1 MIPSHLFDPHHDGSP
16 RYVLDQAPS
25 LGDTVRVRVWV
36 PHDPR
41 PGACAPD
48 GVWLRS
54 VRDGE
59 PFLVRATASSAVGA
73 GTWWEAGL
81 LVSNPVTSYRFL
93 LRYGD
98 SYRWLNGA
106 GVHDRDVTDA
116 GDFRVSTDHRLPE
129 WVPDQ
134 VGYQVFSDR
143 FARGG
148 EPVETPDWAQPADWD
163 DPVVHRGPDVPF
175 QWFGGTLDGVREHLD
190 HLSDLGATLL
200 YLTPFFEARSNHRY
214 DAASFDA
221 VDPVLG
227 GDAALRRLIGAAH
240 DAGIRVVG
248 DLTTNHTGETHP
260 WFVAAKSDPSSEE
273 RGFYRIHDDGSYE
286 SWLGVP
292 SLPKLDHGSAE
303 MRRRLYEGP
312 DSVVARWL
320 RHGLDGWRIDVA
332 NMTGRLGADDHAH
345 DVARTIRRTM
355 AAERPGAWLLAEHGH
370 DASLDLAGAGWHGT
384 MDYAGFTRPVWSW
397 LNGGAPSSAVPH
409 GLEFL
414 GLPVPIPVR
423 PGGAV
428 VAAVRDAHAAMPWQ
442 SRIASTSHLDSHD
455 TPRFRTVA
463 GGGTSGWVDAEGTGR
478 ERHLL
483 GLALQMTLPGIP
495 VVFMG
500 DELGLTGVD
509 GEHSRTP
516 MPWERRGEW
525 DEPTYDAYST
535 WMQLRREHVALRRG
549 SLRWVHVQDDSLT
562 YLREHDD
569 QTLLVHVGRAAH
581 PVVELPLA
589 HLGGLRPLLG
599 AEPVVRGGV
608 VRVPGGAGAAVY
620 VVS

>member
-163 DPVVHRGPDVPF
+163 YPVVHRGPEVPF

-260 WFVAAKSDPSSEE
+260 WFVAAKSDPSS
-273 RGFYRIHDDGSYE
+273 
-286 SWLGVP
+286 
-292 SLPKLDHGSAE
+292 
-303 MRRRLYEGP
+303 
-312 DSVVARWL
+312 
-320 RHGLDGWRIDVA
+320 
-332 NMTGRLGADDHAH
+332 
-345 DVARTIRRTM
+345 
-355 AAERPGAWLLAEHGH
+355 
-370 DASLDLAGAGWHGT
+370 
-384 MDYAGFTRPVWSW
+384 
-397 LNGGAPSSAVPH
+397 
-409 GLEFL
+409 
-414 GLPVPIPVR
+414 
-423 PGGAV
+423 
-428 VAAVRDAHAAMPWQ
+428 
-442 SRIASTSHLDSHD
+442 
-455 TPRFRTVA
+455 
-463 GGGTSGWVDAEGTGR
+463 
-478 ERHLL
+478 
-483 GLALQMTLPGIP
+483 
-495 VVFMG
+495 
-500 DELGLTGVD
+500 
-509 GEHSRTP
+509 
-516 MPWERRGEW
+516 
-525 DEPTYDAYST
+525 
-535 WMQLRREHVALRRG
+535 
-549 SLRWVHVQDDSLT
+549 
-562 YLREHDD
+562 
-569 QTLLVHVGRAAH
+569 
-581 PVVELPLA
+581 
-589 HLGGLRPLLG
+589 
-599 AEPVVRGGV
+599 
-608 VRVPGGAGAAVY
+608 
-620 VVS
+620 